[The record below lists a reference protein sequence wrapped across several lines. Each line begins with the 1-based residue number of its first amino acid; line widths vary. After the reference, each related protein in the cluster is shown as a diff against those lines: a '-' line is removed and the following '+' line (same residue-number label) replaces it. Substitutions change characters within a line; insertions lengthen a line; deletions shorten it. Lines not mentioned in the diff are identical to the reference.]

1 MQWVA
6 LSVFATLFVGVAVL
20 GLFASR
26 WRAVEFTGVE
36 QWGLAG
42 RTLGT
47 VMNWFLLGGD
57 LFTAYTFIAVPALVF
72 GQGALALYSIPYDV
86 VIFPIVF
93 LVMPRL
99 WDACRKSGHVTAAD
113 YVTERFASPTLGR
126 VVGITGILATVPY
139 IALQMLGIEIV
150 LAQMGVPVVG
160 ALIAAFVVLA
170 IFTYL
175 SGLRAPALIA
185 IVKDV
190 LIWITMLILIVYIP
204 FKLGGYQRV
213 FARVPVSKL
222 LLAHSDYSSYVTL
235 IVGSALALFLYPHAV
250 TGVLSARSTQ
260 VIKRNTALLPAY
272 TFLLGLIALLGYF
285 AIAGNVHASPAYGA
299 NGTVPALIAKYVPAP
314 LAGVMFGAIAIGAL
328 VPASVMS
335 IGAANLF
342 SRNVY
347 NRRPVGAGRGRW
359 ELGRSRW
366 FAVGI
371 GIAAVGFI
379 LVVPHTYAINFQLA
393 GGAWI
398 IQTLPAVFGS
408 LYIRRLHTG
417 SVLTGL
423 VVGVALSTYLLI
435 SDKFKTTYVFT
446 IGDMHVSAYI
456 ALVSVIVNCIVV
468 AVGTLAV
475 RFLRPTPPV
484 QVMSSVTSS
493 AVASSD

>member
-1 MQWVA
+1 MQWVT
-6 LSVFATLFVGVAVL
+6 LSVFAALFVGVAVL

-26 WRAVEFTGVE
+26 WRSVEFTGVE

-42 RTLGT
+42 RTFGT

-93 LVMPRL
+93 LVMPKL

-113 YVTERFASPTLGR
+113 YVTERFGSPTLGR
-126 VVGITGILATVPY
+126 VVGITGIIATVPY
-139 IALQMLGIEIV
+139 IALQMFGIEIV
-150 LAQMGVPVVG
+150 LAQMGVPVAG
-160 ALIAAFVVLA
+160 ALIAAFAVLA

-185 IVKDV
+185 IVKDI

-204 FKLGGYQRV
+204 VRLGGYQRI
-213 FARVPVSKL
+213 FAHVPVSKL
-222 LLAHSDYSSYVTL
+222 LLAHSNYSSYITL

-285 AIAGNVHASPAYGA
+285 AIAGNVHASPTYGA

-347 NRRPVGAGRGRW
+347 NRRPAAGTRRW

-371 GIAAVGFI
+371 GVAAVGFI
-379 LVVPHTYAINFQLA
+379 LVVPNTYAINFQLA

-435 SDKFKTTYVFT
+435 NDGFKTTYLFT
-446 IGDMHVSAYI
+446 IGSMHVSAYI
-456 ALVSVIVNCIVV
+456 ALVSVLVNGIVV
-468 AVGTLAV
+468 AAGTLAV

-484 QVMSSVTSS
+484 QAMPSVTS
-493 AVASSD
+493 ASLTSD